1 MNNSRMSN
9 NPYSVL
15 LVDDDQDV
23 LDSYSYLMNISS
35 IKSKAINDPTLALQY
50 LSPEWAGVVIL
61 DMYMPQM
68 HGLELLKLIKK
79 VDERIPVIVITGHG
93 DIPMAVDAVKQGAC
107 EFLEKPINPP
117 ELLTLVKQQLETRRG
132 QVELQFQAEKS
143 ISRSL
148 VGKSAHMEQI
158 RKLVAQYAL
167 LDTHVVVYGES
178 GTGRHSVAGLI
189 KDMMSQSR
197 ETTLHSLSLNHTTT
211 TTCIDE
217 ATSTDKSCVLVLENL
232 PELPEDVQRHLAQL
246 LLARERNGKKNLRV
260 VTIFDSEPEA
270 YITQNQLLPE
280 LYYLLN
286 QGVVSVPPLR
296 QRPDDIV
303 TIFHHFLKLSCK
315 KLGKALPSVDTSYLS
330 LLRNYPWPGNIR
342 ELRNIAELYA
352 IGIIKLTGKERIYSQ
367 NDIQL
372 PLDELVDDF
381 EKQLIE
387 DALFL
392 HAGRITEAAN
402 HLQIPRKKLYLRM
415 KKHGIEKG
423 DYKSR

>member
-1 MNNSRMSN
+1 MSN

-23 LDSYSYLMNISS
+23 LDSYLYLMDISS
-35 IKSKAINDPTLALQY
+35 IKSKAINDPTQALQY
-50 LSPEWAGVVIL
+50 LSSEWAGVVIL

-68 HGLELLKLIKK
+68 HGLELLRLIKK

-117 ELLTLVKQQLETRRG
+117 ELLTLVKQQLEKRTSQIELRRHT
-132 QVELQFQAEKS
+132 EKS

-189 KDMMSQSR
+189 KDMMSQSKDT
-197 ETTLHSLSLNHTTT
+197 ELTTLTLNQTTT
-211 TTCIDE
+211 TACIDK
-217 ATSTDKSCVLVLENL
+217 ATDIENSRVLVLENL
-232 PELPEDVQRHLAQL
+232 PELAEDVQRHLAQL

-270 YITQNQLLPE
+270 YITRNQLLPE

-286 QGVVSVPPLR
+286 QGVVHVPPLR

-315 KLGKALPSVDTSYLS
+315 KLGKTLPSVDTSYLA

-367 NDIQL
+367 NEVQL

-392 HAGRITEAAN
+392 HAGRVTDAAN

-415 KKHGIEKG
+415 KKHAIEKG
-423 DYKSR
+423 NYKSR